1 MSEVKNK
8 YRYVLTDR
16 FGTLEVAPL
25 GEGDFSIQYER
36 EDEGKYF
43 YAKQFQG
50 KITFTGVI
58 FQRLRRIE
66 RSIYIC
72 KEQNLKVYRICTESE
87 ILIFDGYLK
96 LTEGEW
102 DEDKCK
108 VELKFEKNTPD
119 KCLKDNRSTKINLL
133 AEVNPKITV
142 KTATVGGGVFEY
154 KHCHDTVPVNNS
166 TPYGGY
172 VWCGTGNPDDG
183 NWVAYQHSENM
194 SGTIGTS
201 PDPIQNTLDGIWT
214 GNTDWVREIVE
225 VDCNEP
231 VPNEWIL
238 VEDNCGTTGKKKYAK
253 QATLY
258 NCVYNNNYIDN
269 NNYSTE
275 WTCQILGGSS
285 GGSGGS
291 ATATIDNGMHLN
303 SAIQVFVNQFCPNVQ
318 VVSDFFQINPTIRK
332 NLLKNAD
339 LTNNADGYY
348 SWFYNPIGA
357 AINGATT
364 YNSASKS
371 IRLDITSGGGQHPN
385 IGIGCLIN
393 SSVLDFTQVKNKT
406 ITISYD
412 VKTSSP
418 RNVYPSAYSYQGYTI
433 LNQNTVSANNGT
445 YKRVFVTVKLNNVNY
460 SDLYFYAFSDS
471 VWNSGDWL
479 EFKNFKLEIGDTATE
494 FQPNN
499 IVTNYVTGQRTQ
511 TDNLI
516 LFQKS
521 DVKRPNVSG
530 NAWKAEWT
538 FEKLMETLTILFN
551 TAYSIENGVF
561 RLEHISWFSRNSG
574 LDLTQP
580 KYEKWLRG
588 SNKYTYDV
596 GSIPQKEIFEFKE
609 SYKVAGFWNSEIN
622 YSSTCAIG
630 SNKDNTKNYTV
641 DDLTTDVE
649 LCLNNPSSDSSVV
662 EDKGFVLIATR
673 FYNGEYYILT
683 ESTTQGTRLNNTLSF
698 PRLLR
703 RYGLHNRPVN
713 KGTIDGEMTTF
724 LSTKPIK
731 KGDKISVPLCCDN
744 VFNPL
749 DTVKTGLGNGI
760 VDSAVFDLQSE
771 TLELE
776 LLYDVFNV
784 LTNNVA
790 PVLQGG
796 QLSTHKNV
804 PLVFPLNA
812 TDTDGIVE
820 IINVKIPAY
829 NGTVEVLSLTQ
840 AKYTPN
846 LDYEGWDWFSLQAF
860 DNWSEVSAPAN
871 FGIQVLP
878 PNQPPVAT
886 NDSYDVFHGYPFSA
900 NPSIFAND
908 SDDFGFSLVNANV
921 VSSLGVSV
929 TIDANTGNFTYVP
942 PAGYEGVDT
951 FQYQIQDGSGLTS
964 TGTVTLNIAYKNKP
978 VAVPDTYLTQKNT
991 QLVTNGSPGKERLYA
1006 NDYTPDG
1013 NTYSYWTTAETKPT
1027 AQGGTVTITADGL
1040 FTYNPPANYTGNDT
1054 FSYTVHNVNGSATG
1068 LVTISVIPTIYVK
1081 LVETYAGH
1089 ESIIDYCGDP
1099 PQATLLGQNNKA
1111 DYTLKFY
1118 SDAGGTV
1125 PFNVTGLNFSVNLRE
1140 INSGTNNYSYDY
1152 QSSVLDGT
1160 TYLLL
1165 DDFFTYEELVDC
1177 NGSYGYIQRDVILLA
1192 GSYVI
1197 I

>member
-1 MSEVKNK
+1 M
-8 YRYVLTDR
+8 
-16 FGTLEVAPL
+16 
-25 GEGDFSIQYER
+25 
-36 EDEGKYF
+36 
-43 YAKQFQG
+43 
-50 KITFTGVI
+50 
-58 FQRLRRIE
+58 
-66 RSIYIC
+66 
-72 KEQNLKVYRICTESE
+72 
-87 ILIFDGYLK
+87 
-96 LTEGEW
+96 
-102 DEDKCK
+102 
-108 VELKFEKNTPD
+108 
-119 KCLKDNRSTKINLL
+119 
-133 AEVNPKITV
+133 
-142 KTATVGGGVFEY
+142 
-154 KHCHDTVPVNNS
+154 
-166 TPYGGY
+166 
-172 VWCGTGNPDDG
+172 
-183 NWVAYQHSENM
+183 
-194 SGTIGTS
+194 
-201 PDPIQNTLDGIWT
+201 
-214 GNTDWVREIVE
+214 
-225 VDCNEP
+225 
-231 VPNEWIL
+231 
-238 VEDNCGTTGKKKYAK
+238 
-253 QATLY
+253 
-258 NCVYNNNYIDN
+258 
-269 NNYSTE
+269 
-275 WTCQILGGSS
+275 
-285 GGSGGS
+285 
-291 ATATIDNGMHLN
+291 
-303 SAIQVFVNQFCPNVQ
+303 
-318 VVSDFFQINPTIRK
+318 
-332 NLLKNAD
+332 
-339 LTNNADGYY
+339 
-348 SWFYNPIGA
+348 
-357 AINGATT
+357 
-364 YNSASKS
+364 
-371 IRLDITSGGGQHPN
+371 
-385 IGIGCLIN
+385 
-393 SSVLDFTQVKNKT
+393 
-406 ITISYD
+406 
-412 VKTSSP
+412 
-418 RNVYPSAYSYQGYTI
+418 
-433 LNQNTVSANNGT
+433 
-445 YKRVFVTVKLNNVNY
+445 
-460 SDLYFYAFSDS
+460 
-471 VWNSGDWL
+471 
-479 EFKNFKLEIGDTATE
+479 
-494 FQPNN
+494 
-499 IVTNYVTGQRTQ
+499 
-511 TDNLI
+511 
-516 LFQKS
+516 
-521 DVKRPNVSG
+521 
-530 NAWKAEWT
+530 
-538 FEKLMETLTILFN
+538 
-551 TAYSIENGVF
+551 
-561 RLEHISWFSRNSG
+561 
-574 LDLTQP
+574 
-580 KYEKWLRG
+580 
-588 SNKYTYDV
+588 
-596 GSIPQKEIFEFKE
+596 
-609 SYKVAGFWNSEIN
+609 
-622 YSSTCAIG
+622 
-630 SNKDNTKNYTV
+630 
-641 DDLTTDVE
+641 
-649 LCLNNPSSDSSVV
+649 CLNNPSSDSSVV

-840 AKYTPN
+840 AKYTPT

-886 NDSYDVFHGYPFSA
+886 NDSYYVFHGYPFSA
-900 NPSIFAND
+900 YPSIFAND

-929 TIDANTGNFTYVP
+929 TIDANTGNFSYVP

-1089 ESIIDYCGDP
+1089 ESIIDYCGNP
-1099 PQATLLGQNNKA
+1099 PRATLLGKNKKS

-1140 INSGTNNYSYDY
+1140 INSGNSNYSYDY
-1152 QSSVLDGT
+1152 QSSVLDGK

-1165 DDFFTYEELVDC
+1165 DDFYTYEELVDC
-1177 NGSYGYIQRDVILLA
+1177 YGSNGYIQRDVILLA

>member
-50 KITFTGVI
+50 KITFTGDI
-58 FQRLRRIE
+58 FHRLKRIE
-66 RSIYIC
+66 KSIYIC
-72 KEQNLKVYRICTESE
+72 TEQNLKVYRICPNSE
-87 ILIFDGYLK
+87 MLIFDGYFK

-102 DEDKCK
+102 DDDKCK

-133 AEVNPKITV
+133 AEVNPKVTV

-154 KHCHDTVPVNNS
+154 THCHDTVHVNNS

-201 PDPIQNTLDGIWT
+201 PDPNQQTLDGLWT
-214 GNTDWVREIVE
+214 GDTDWVREIVE

-258 NCVYNNNYIDN
+258 NCVYNNNYTDQ
-269 NNYSTE
+269 NNYLSD

-303 SAIQVFVNQFCPNVQ
+303 SVIKVFVNQFCPNLQ
-318 VVSDFFQINPTIRK
+318 VVSDFFQINP
-332 NLLKNAD
+332 
-339 LTNNADGYY
+339 
-348 SWFYNPIGA
+348 
-357 AINGATT
+357 
-364 YNSASKS
+364 
-371 IRLDITSGGGQHPN
+371 Q
-385 IGIGCLIN
+385 
-393 SSVLDFTQVKNKT
+393 
-406 ITISYD
+406 
-412 VKTSSP
+412 
-418 RNVYPSAYSYQGYTI
+418 
-433 LNQNTVSANNGT
+433 NQS
-445 YKRVFVTVKLNNVNY
+445 
-460 SDLYFYAFSDS
+460 
-471 VWNSGDWL
+471 
-479 EFKNFKLEIGDTATE
+479 EI
-494 FQPNN
+494 
-499 IVTNYVTGQRTQ
+499 NYVTGQRTQ
-511 TDNLI
+511 TNNLI

-609 SYKVAGFWNSEIN
+609 SYKVVGFWNSEIN

-900 NPSIFAND
+900 YPSIFAND
-908 SDDFGFSLVNANV
+908 SDDFGFSLVNTNV

-929 TIDANTGNFTYVP
+929 TIDANTGNFSYVP

-978 VAVPDTYLTQKNT
+978 VAVPDTYLTQKNK

-1089 ESIIDYCGDP
+1089 ESIIDYCGDH

-1140 INSGTNNYSYDY
+1140 INSGTNIYSYDF

-1165 DDFFTYEELVDC
+1165 DDFYTYEELVDC
-1177 NGSYGYIQRDVILLA
+1177 YGSNGYIQRDVILLA

>member
-16 FGTLEVAPL
+16 FGTLDVAPL

-66 RSIYIC
+66 KSIYIC
-72 KEQNLKVYRICTESE
+72 REQNLKVYRICPESE
-87 ILIFDGYLK
+87 ILIFDGYFK

-108 VELKFEKNTPD
+108 VDLKFEKNTPD

-154 KHCHDTVPVNNS
+154 KHCHKKVHVNNS

-201 PDPIQNTLDGIWT
+201 PDPIQNTLDGVWT
-214 GNTDWVREIVE
+214 GDTDWVREIVE

-258 NCVYNNNYIDN
+258 NCVYNNNYIDQ

-303 SAIQVFVNQFCPNVQ
+303 SVIKVFVNQFCPNLQ
-318 VVSDFFQINPTIRK
+318 VVSDFFQINP
-332 NLLKNAD
+332 
-339 LTNNADGYY
+339 
-348 SWFYNPIGA
+348 
-357 AINGATT
+357 
-364 YNSASKS
+364 
-371 IRLDITSGGGQHPN
+371 Q
-385 IGIGCLIN
+385 
-393 SSVLDFTQVKNKT
+393 
-406 ITISYD
+406 
-412 VKTSSP
+412 
-418 RNVYPSAYSYQGYTI
+418 
-433 LNQNTVSANNGT
+433 NQS
-445 YKRVFVTVKLNNVNY
+445 
-460 SDLYFYAFSDS
+460 
-471 VWNSGDWL
+471 
-479 EFKNFKLEIGDTATE
+479 EI
-494 FQPNN
+494 
-499 IVTNYVTGQRTQ
+499 NYVTGQRTQ
-511 TDNLI
+511 TNNLI

-673 FYNGEYYILT
+673 FYNNEYYIIT
-683 ESTTQGTRLNNTLSF
+683 ESSTQGTRLNNTLSF

-760 VDSAVFDLQSE
+760 VDSAVFDLQNE

-951 FQYQIQDGSGLTS
+951 FQYQIQDGNGLTS

-1081 LVETYAGH
+1081 LVETYAGR
-1089 ESIIDYCGDP
+1089 ENIIDFCGDP
-1099 PQATLLGQNNKA
+1099 PKKTLLGLNKKA

>member
-1 MSEVKNK
+1 MSEIKNK

-16 FGTLEVAPL
+16 FGTLDVAPL

-72 KEQNLKVYRICTESE
+72 KEQNLKVYRICPESE
-87 ILIFDGYLK
+87 ILIFDGYFK

-154 KHCHDTVPVNNS
+154 KHCHDTVHVNNS
-166 TPYGGY
+166 TLYGGY

-201 PDPIQNTLDGIWT
+201 PEPYQNTLDGLWT
-214 GNTDWVREIVE
+214 GDTDWVREIVE

-238 VEDNCGTTGKKKYAK
+238 IENNCGTTGKKKYAK

-258 NCVYNNNYIDN
+258 NCVYNNNYIDQ
-269 NNYSTE
+269 NNYSND

-303 SAIQVFVNQFCPNVQ
+303 SVVQVFVNQFCPNVQ
-318 VVSDFFQINPTIRK
+318 VVSDFFQINPT
-332 NLLKNAD
+332 
-339 LTNNADGYY
+339 
-348 SWFYNPIGA
+348 NP
-357 AINGATT
+357 
-364 YNSASKS
+364 S
-371 IRLDITSGGGQHPN
+371 DI
-385 IGIGCLIN
+385 
-393 SSVLDFTQVKNKT
+393 
-406 ITISYD
+406 
-412 VKTSSP
+412 
-418 RNVYPSAYSYQGYTI
+418 
-433 LNQNTVSANNGT
+433 
-445 YKRVFVTVKLNNVNY
+445 
-460 SDLYFYAFSDS
+460 
-471 VWNSGDWL
+471 
-479 EFKNFKLEIGDTATE
+479 
-494 FQPNN
+494 
-499 IVTNYVTGQRTQ
+499 NYVTGQRTQ

-561 RLEHISWFSRNSG
+561 RLEHISWFSRNAG

-580 KYEKWLRG
+580 QYEKWLRG

-609 SYKVAGFWNSEIN
+609 SFKVTGIWNSEIN

-673 FYNGEYYILT
+673 LYNGEYYILT

-731 KGDKISVPLCCDN
+731 KGDKISVPLCCDS

-784 LTNNVA
+784 LTNNAA

-804 PLVFPLNA
+804 PLIFPLNA
-812 TDTDGIVE
+812 TDTDGVVE

-900 NPSIFAND
+900 YPSIFAND

-929 TIDANTGNFTYVP
+929 TIDANTGNFSYVP

-1089 ESIIDYCGDP
+1089 DSIIDYCGDP
-1099 PQATLLGQNNKA
+1099 PQATLLGQNNKS

-1140 INSGTNNYSYDY
+1140 INSGNSNYSYDY

-1165 DDFFTYEELVDC
+1165 DDFYTYEELVDC
-1177 NGSYGYIQRDVILLA
+1177 YGSNGYIQRDVILLA

>member
-16 FGTLEVAPL
+16 FGTLDVAPL

-72 KEQNLKVYRICTESE
+72 KEQNLKVYRICPESE
-87 ILIFDGYLK
+87 ILIFDGYFK

-108 VELKFEKNTPD
+108 VDLKFEKNTPD

-154 KHCHDTVPVNNS
+154 KHCHKKVHVNNS

-201 PDPIQNTLDGIWT
+201 PDPIQNTLDGLWT
-214 GNTDWVREIVE
+214 GDTDWVREIVE

-258 NCVYNNNYIDN
+258 NCVYNNNYIDQ
-269 NNYSTE
+269 NNYSDE

-303 SAIQVFVNQFCPNVQ
+303 SVIKVFVNQFCPNLQ
-318 VVSDFFQINPTIRK
+318 VVSDFFQINP
-332 NLLKNAD
+332 
-339 LTNNADGYY
+339 
-348 SWFYNPIGA
+348 
-357 AINGATT
+357 
-364 YNSASKS
+364 
-371 IRLDITSGGGQHPN
+371 Q
-385 IGIGCLIN
+385 
-393 SSVLDFTQVKNKT
+393 
-406 ITISYD
+406 
-412 VKTSSP
+412 
-418 RNVYPSAYSYQGYTI
+418 
-433 LNQNTVSANNGT
+433 NQS
-445 YKRVFVTVKLNNVNY
+445 
-460 SDLYFYAFSDS
+460 
-471 VWNSGDWL
+471 
-479 EFKNFKLEIGDTATE
+479 EI
-494 FQPNN
+494 
-499 IVTNYVTGQRTQ
+499 NYVTGQRTQ
-511 TDNLI
+511 TNNLI

-673 FYNGEYYILT
+673 FYNNEYYIIT
-683 ESTTQGTRLNNTLSF
+683 ESSTQGTRLNNTLSF

-731 KGDKISVPLCCDN
+731 KGDKISVPLCCGS

-951 FQYQIQDGSGLTS
+951 FQYQIQDGNGLTS

-1054 FSYTVHNVNGSATG
+1054 FSYTVHNVNGTATG

-1081 LVETYAGH
+1081 LVKTYAGR
-1089 ESIIDYCGDP
+1089 ENIIDFCGDP
-1099 PQATLLGQNNKA
+1099 PQATLLGQNNKS

-1177 NGSYGYIQRDVILLA
+1177 NGSYGYIQTDVILLA

>member
-72 KEQNLKVYRICTESE
+72 KEQNLKVYRICPESE
-87 ILIFDGYLK
+87 ILIFDGYFK

-154 KHCHDTVPVNNS
+154 KHCHDTVHVNNS

-201 PDPIQNTLDGIWT
+201 PDPNQNTLDGLWT

-303 SAIQVFVNQFCPNVQ
+303 SVIKVFVNQFCPNLQ
-318 VVSDFFQINPTIRK
+318 VVSDFFQINP
-332 NLLKNAD
+332 
-339 LTNNADGYY
+339 
-348 SWFYNPIGA
+348 
-357 AINGATT
+357 
-364 YNSASKS
+364 
-371 IRLDITSGGGQHPN
+371 Q
-385 IGIGCLIN
+385 
-393 SSVLDFTQVKNKT
+393 
-406 ITISYD
+406 
-412 VKTSSP
+412 
-418 RNVYPSAYSYQGYTI
+418 
-433 LNQNTVSANNGT
+433 NQS
-445 YKRVFVTVKLNNVNY
+445 
-460 SDLYFYAFSDS
+460 
-471 VWNSGDWL
+471 
-479 EFKNFKLEIGDTATE
+479 EI
-494 FQPNN
+494 
-499 IVTNYVTGQRTQ
+499 NYVTGQRTQ
-511 TDNLI
+511 TNNLI

-900 NPSIFAND
+900 YPSIFAND

-1099 PQATLLGQNNKA
+1099 PQADLLGHNNKS

>member
-36 EDEGKYF
+36 EDDGKYF

-72 KEQNLKVYRICTESE
+72 KEQNLKVYRICPESE
-87 ILIFDGYLK
+87 ILIFDGYFK

-154 KHCHDTVPVNNS
+154 KHCNDTVQVNNS

-194 SGTIGTS
+194 TIETS
-201 PDPIQNTLDGIWT
+201 PAPNQQTLDGLWT

-258 NCVYNNNYIDN
+258 NCVSNNNYIDQ

-275 WTCQILGGSS
+275 RTCQILGGSS

-303 SAIQVFVNQFCPNVQ
+303 SVIKVFVNQFCPNLQ
-318 VVSDFFQINPTIRK
+318 VVSDFFQINP
-332 NLLKNAD
+332 
-339 LTNNADGYY
+339 
-348 SWFYNPIGA
+348 
-357 AINGATT
+357 
-364 YNSASKS
+364 
-371 IRLDITSGGGQHPN
+371 Q
-385 IGIGCLIN
+385 
-393 SSVLDFTQVKNKT
+393 
-406 ITISYD
+406 
-412 VKTSSP
+412 
-418 RNVYPSAYSYQGYTI
+418 
-433 LNQNTVSANNGT
+433 NQS
-445 YKRVFVTVKLNNVNY
+445 
-460 SDLYFYAFSDS
+460 
-471 VWNSGDWL
+471 
-479 EFKNFKLEIGDTATE
+479 EI
-494 FQPNN
+494 
-499 IVTNYVTGQRTQ
+499 NYVTGQRTQ
-511 TDNLI
+511 TNNLI

-580 KYEKWLRG
+580 QFEKWLRG

-609 SYKVAGFWNSEIN
+609 SFKVAGIWNSEIN

-630 SNKDNTKNYTV
+630 SNKDNTKNHTV

-673 FYNGEYYILT
+673 FYNNEYYIIT
-683 ESTTQGTRLNNTLSF
+683 ESSTQGTRLNNTLSF

-731 KGDKISVPLCCDN
+731 KGDKISVPLCCGS

-749 DTVKTGLGNGI
+749 DTVKTIMGNGI

-784 LTNNVA
+784 LTNNAA

-804 PLVFPLNA
+804 PLIFPLNA
-812 TDTDGIVE
+812 TDTDGVVE
-820 IINVKIPAY
+820 IINVKIPAH

-900 NPSIFAND
+900 YPSIFAND

-929 TIDANTGNFTYVP
+929 TIDANTGNFSYVP
-942 PAGYEGVDT
+942 PAVYDGVDT
-951 FQYQIQDGSGLTS
+951 FQYQIRDGSGLIS

-978 VAVPDTYLTQKNT
+978 VAVPDTYLTQKNM
-991 QLVTNGSPGKERLYA
+991 QLVTDGSSGKERLYA

-1054 FSYTVHNVNGSATG
+1054 FSYTVLNVNGFAIG

-1081 LVETYAGH
+1081 LVETFAGK
-1089 ESIIDYCGDP
+1089 ENIIDFCGDP
-1099 PQATLLGQNNKA
+1099 PQSTLLGQNKKA

-1177 NGSYGYIQRDVILLA
+1177 NGNYGYIQRDVILLA

>member
-16 FGTLEVAPL
+16 FGTLDVMPL

-72 KEQNLKVYRICTESE
+72 KEQNLKVYRICPESE
-87 ILIFDGYLK
+87 ILIFDGYFK

-154 KHCHDTVPVNNS
+154 KNCHKKVNVNNS

-201 PDPIQNTLDGIWT
+201 PDPIQNTLDGLWT

-258 NCVYNNNYIDN
+258 NCVYNNNYTDN

-303 SAIQVFVNQFCPNVQ
+303 SVIKVFVNQFCPNLQ
-318 VVSDFFQINPTIRK
+318 VVSDFFQINP
-332 NLLKNAD
+332 
-339 LTNNADGYY
+339 
-348 SWFYNPIGA
+348 
-357 AINGATT
+357 
-364 YNSASKS
+364 
-371 IRLDITSGGGQHPN
+371 Q
-385 IGIGCLIN
+385 
-393 SSVLDFTQVKNKT
+393 
-406 ITISYD
+406 
-412 VKTSSP
+412 
-418 RNVYPSAYSYQGYTI
+418 
-433 LNQNTVSANNGT
+433 NQS
-445 YKRVFVTVKLNNVNY
+445 
-460 SDLYFYAFSDS
+460 
-471 VWNSGDWL
+471 
-479 EFKNFKLEIGDTATE
+479 EI
-494 FQPNN
+494 
-499 IVTNYVTGQRTQ
+499 NYVTGQRTQ
-511 TDNLI
+511 TNNLI

-538 FEKLMETLTILFN
+538 FEKLMETLNILFN

-588 SNKYTYDV
+588 SNKYTYNV

-609 SYKVAGFWNSEIN
+609 SFKVAGIWNSEIN

-900 NPSIFAND
+900 NPSIFEND
-908 SDDFGFSLVNANV
+908 SDDLGFSLVNTNV
-921 VSSLGVSV
+921 VSSLGVSI
-929 TIDANTGNFTYVP
+929 TIDANTGNFTYIP

-951 FQYQIQDGSGLTS
+951 FQYQIQDGSGLIS
-964 TGTVTLNIAYKNKP
+964 TGTITLNIAYKNKP
-978 VAVPDTYLTQKNT
+978 IAVPDTYLTQKNT

-1081 LVETYAGH
+1081 LVKTYAGR
-1089 ESIIDYCGDP
+1089 ENIIDFCGEH
-1099 PQATLLGQNNKA
+1099 PQATIIGKKNKA

-1125 PFNVTGLNFSVNLRE
+1125 PFNVSGLNFSVNLRE
-1140 INSGTNNYSYDY
+1140 INSGVNNNSYDY

-1165 DDFFTYEELVDC
+1165 DDFYTYEELVDC
-1177 NGSYGYIQRDVILLA
+1177 YGSNGYIQRDVILLA

>member
-16 FGTLEVAPL
+16 FGTLDVMPL

-72 KEQNLKVYRICTESE
+72 KEQNLKVYRICPESE
-87 ILIFDGYLK
+87 ILIFDGYFK

-154 KHCHDTVPVNNS
+154 KKCHKKVNVNNS

-183 NWVAYQHSENM
+183 NWVVYQHSENM

-201 PDPIQNTLDGIWT
+201 PDPIQNTLDRLWT

-258 NCVYNNNYIDN
+258 NCVYNNNYTDN

-318 VVSDFFQINPTIRK
+318 VVSDFFQINP
-332 NLLKNAD
+332 
-339 LTNNADGYY
+339 
-348 SWFYNPIGA
+348 
-357 AINGATT
+357 
-364 YNSASKS
+364 
-371 IRLDITSGGGQHPN
+371 Q
-385 IGIGCLIN
+385 
-393 SSVLDFTQVKNKT
+393 
-406 ITISYD
+406 
-412 VKTSSP
+412 
-418 RNVYPSAYSYQGYTI
+418 
-433 LNQNTVSANNGT
+433 NQS
-445 YKRVFVTVKLNNVNY
+445 
-460 SDLYFYAFSDS
+460 
-471 VWNSGDWL
+471 
-479 EFKNFKLEIGDTATE
+479 EI
-494 FQPNN
+494 
-499 IVTNYVTGQRTQ
+499 NYVTGQRTQ
-511 TDNLI
+511 TNNLI

-538 FEKLMETLTILFN
+538 FEKLMETLNILFN

-588 SNKYTYDV
+588 SNKYTYNV

-683 ESTTQGTRLNNTLSF
+683 ESSTQGTRLNNTLSF

-804 PLVFPLNA
+804 PLIFPLNA

-820 IINVKIPAY
+820 IINVKIPAF

-846 LDYEGWDWFSLQAF
+846 LDYEGWDWLSLQAF

-871 FGIQVLP
+871 FGIQILP

-886 NDSYDVFHGYPFSA
+886 NDSYSVFHGYPFSA
-900 NPSIFAND
+900 NPSIFEND
-908 SDDFGFSLVNANV
+908 SDDLGFSLVKTNV
-921 VSSLGVSV
+921 VSSLGVSI

-964 TGTVTLNIAYKNKP
+964 TGTITLNIAYKNKP

-991 QLVTNGSPGKERLYA
+991 QLVTNGSTGKERLYA

-1013 NTYSYWTTAETKPT
+1013 NTYNYLTTAETKPT

-1081 LVETYAGH
+1081 LVKTYAGH
-1089 ESIIDYCGDP
+1089 ENIIDYCGDH
-1099 PQATLLGQNNKA
+1099 PQATLLGEKKKA

-1118 SDAGGTV
+1118 SDAGGAV
-1125 PFNVTGLNFSVNLRE
+1125 PFNVSGLNFSVNLRE
-1140 INSGTNNYSYDY
+1140 INSGVNNNSYDY

>member
-72 KEQNLKVYRICTESE
+72 KEQNLKVYRICPESE
-87 ILIFDGYLK
+87 ILIFDGYFK

-154 KHCHDTVPVNNS
+154 KHCYKTVHVNNS

-201 PDPIQNTLDGIWT
+201 PDPIQNTLDGLWT

-258 NCVYNNNYIDN
+258 NCVYNNNY
-269 NNYSTE
+269 STEE

-303 SAIQVFVNQFCPNVQ
+303 SVIKVFVNQFCPNLQ
-318 VVSDFFQINPTIRK
+318 VVSDFFQINP
-332 NLLKNAD
+332 
-339 LTNNADGYY
+339 
-348 SWFYNPIGA
+348 
-357 AINGATT
+357 
-364 YNSASKS
+364 
-371 IRLDITSGGGQHPN
+371 Q
-385 IGIGCLIN
+385 
-393 SSVLDFTQVKNKT
+393 
-406 ITISYD
+406 
-412 VKTSSP
+412 
-418 RNVYPSAYSYQGYTI
+418 
-433 LNQNTVSANNGT
+433 NQS
-445 YKRVFVTVKLNNVNY
+445 
-460 SDLYFYAFSDS
+460 
-471 VWNSGDWL
+471 
-479 EFKNFKLEIGDTATE
+479 EI
-494 FQPNN
+494 
-499 IVTNYVTGQRTQ
+499 NYVTGQRTQ
-511 TDNLI
+511 TNNLI

-551 TAYSIENGVF
+551 TAYNIENGVF

-900 NPSIFAND
+900 YPSIFAND

-1089 ESIIDYCGDP
+1089 ESIIDFCGEP
-1099 PQATLLGQNNKA
+1099 PKATIIGQKNKA